1 MTIPGDIQDPGKSS
15 ISLRHFSIFL
25 QLFSEQ
31 LCVIKK
37 QKTMTTFKVPV
48 REEVSAS
55 SQQSFDTLK
64 KALGM
69 VPNLY
74 ATLAYSENGLSRF
87 LAYQNASTTLSNKE
101 KEAVN
106 LAVSQVNGCKYC
118 LSAHTM
124 LGKLN
129 GFSEEEILLLRKGQS
144 TIPKLHALVQLAK
157 DLSEN
162 KGHAAPANLDA
173 FFEAGYDKGNM
184 VDLILLISDKTALNY
199 LHNLTEVPVDFPP
212 APELN

>member
-1 MTIPGDIQDPGKSS
+1 M
-15 ISLRHFSIFL
+15 
-25 QLFSEQ
+25 
-31 LCVIKK
+31 
-37 QKTMTTFKVPV
+37 
-48 REEVSAS
+48 
-55 SQQSFDTLK
+55 
-64 KALGM
+64 
-69 VPNLY
+69 
-74 ATLAYSENGLSRF
+74 
-87 LAYQNASTTLSNKE
+87 
-101 KEAVN
+101 N

-129 GFSEEEILLLRKGQS
+129 GFSDEEILLLRKGQS

-157 DLSEN
+157 DLTEN
-162 KGHAAPANLDA
+162 RGHAAPGVTLDA

-184 VDLILLISDKTALNY
+184 VDLILLIADKTALNY

>member
-1 MTIPGDIQDPGKSS
+1 
-15 ISLRHFSIFL
+15 
-25 QLFSEQ
+25 
-31 LCVIKK
+31 
-37 QKTMTTFKVPV
+37 MTTFKVPV

-74 ATLAYSENGLSRF
+74 ATLAYSDNALSRF
-87 LAYQNASTTLSNKE
+87 LAYQNAPSTLSNKE

-129 GFSEEEILLLRKGQS
+129 GFSDEEILLLRKGQS
-144 TIPKLHALVQLAK
+144 TIPKIHTLVQLAK
-157 DLSEN
+157 DLTEN
-162 KGHAAPANLDA
+162 KGHAAAASLEA
-173 FFEAGYDKGNM
+173 FFEAGYNKGNL
-184 VDLILLISDKTALNY
+184 VDLLLLIGDKTVLNY
-199 LHNLTEVPVDFPP
+199 LHNITEVPVDFPL